1 MSCFIR
7 VLKVSLR
14 LTLIQNGGLSPL
26 RLIPLD
32 TEFYVLISLHLARE
46 HFFERLQNYMQNKSG
61 GNENKIILGDFNCT
75 MDVGNKTQ
83 RLYRCGYKYAL
94 WKLIID
100 NGLADLWIK
109 ENPNSSK
116 FTRYNRSSGTRS
128 RMDRVYIDIKIAN
141 SLKINDIMLSFTNHY
156 NAISLNRLSLK
167 TKIGKIHVTLIILF
181 YVNPSS
187 LQLQIICF
195 SY

>member
-1 MSCFIR
+1 M
-7 VLKVSLR
+7 KV
-14 LTLIQNGGLSPL
+14 G
-26 RLIPLD
+26 
-32 TEFYVLISLHLARE
+32 E
-46 HFFERLQNYMQNKSG
+46 MK
-61 GNENKIILGDFNCT
+61 KKKILGDFNCT
-75 MDVGNKTQ
+75 MDVGNKIQ
-83 RLYRCGYKYAL
+83 RLYRCSYKYIL
-94 WKLIID
+94 LILIVD

-109 ENPNSSK
+109 QNPNSSK

-167 TKIGKIHVTLIILF
+167 TKIVKIHVTLIILF